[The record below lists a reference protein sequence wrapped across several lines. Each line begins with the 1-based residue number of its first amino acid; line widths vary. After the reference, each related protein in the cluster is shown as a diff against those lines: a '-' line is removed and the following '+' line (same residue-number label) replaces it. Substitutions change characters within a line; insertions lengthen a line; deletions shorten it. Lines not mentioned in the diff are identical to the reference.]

1 MKINSY
7 DLGEKKD
14 ELLIIAMIVAKYK
27 GKNVYVR
34 HKDRTTFEIPG
45 GHKEPNETIEE
56 CARRELTEETGA
68 TKFTLKPLFIL
79 GVEKDGLEDYGQV
92 FMAEIEMLA
101 SELEYEMEEV
111 IFLDREPT
119 EYTYPDIQTAIM
131 KELIKRGINI
141 K

>member
-56 CARRELTEETGA
+56 CARRELTEETRA
-68 TKFTLKPLFIL
+68 TKFAIKPLFVL
-79 GVEKDGLEDYGQV
+79 GVEKEGLEDYGQA
-92 FMAEIEMLA
+92 FIAEIEKF
-101 SELEYEMEEV
+101 SDKLEYEMEEV
-111 IFLDREPT
+111 IFLDGEPV
-119 EYTYPDIQTAIM
+119 EWTYPII
-131 KELIKRGINI
+131 
-141 K
+141 